1 MNIVNN
7 RQEQV
12 KKNLAAMGSMLFGTV
27 LVLGTLILIN
37 DSDNLMDQAK
47 GIEGSNIKIQKQKPK
62 AKQEIKKAK
71 PKPKPKRSRPAPPTP
86 LLGLNSSLGGLDLG
100 LPDFS
105 MDGLNGLDG
114 DILGNGSG
122 VIMTD
127 DTVDQSPKAVWQAPM
142 VYPPRARAKGI
153 EGYVVFSLLIG
164 ITGEIEQVK
173 IVESYPDGV
182 FDEVAMQGING
193 WRFEPA
199 QYQGQSVKSWAKQR
213 IRFDL
218 S

>member
-1 MNIVNN
+1 M
-7 RQEQV
+7 
-12 KKNLAAMGSMLFGTV
+12 KKAEKMKRNLAALGSMMFGTV

-37 DSDNLMDQAK
+37 DSENLMTKADSID
-47 GIEGSNIKIQKQKPK
+47 GTNIKIQKQKPK
-62 AKQEIKKAK
+62 PKQEIRKPK
-71 PKPKPKRSRPAPPTP
+71 PKPKPKRARQAPPTP

-173 IVESYPDGV
+173 IVESYPSGI
-182 FDEVAMQGING
+182 FDEVAMQGINS
-193 WRFEPA
+193 WKFEPA

>member
-1 MNIVNN
+1 MK
-7 RQEQV
+7 RKERL
-12 KKNLAAMGSMLFGTV
+12 KRNLAAMGSMALGTV
-27 LVLGTLILIN
+27 LVLGTLVLIN
-37 DSDNLMDQAK
+37 DSENLLDQANQAK
-47 GIEGSNIKIQKQKPK
+47 GTSIKIQQPKPK
-62 AKQEIKKAK
+62 AKQEINK
-71 PKPKPKRSRPAPPTP
+71 PKPKPKPQRSRPAPPTP

-114 DILGNGSG
+114 DILGDGSG

-142 VYPPRARAKGI
+142 VYPPRARAKGV

-182 FDEVAMQGING
+182 FDEVALQGINS

-199 QYQGQSVKSWAKQR
+199 QYQGKSVKSWAKQR

>member
-1 MNIVNN
+1 MNTVNS
-7 RQEQV
+7 RQESI
-12 KKNLAAMGSMLFGTV
+12 KKNLAALSSMAFGTV
-27 LVLGTLILIN
+27 LVLGTLVLIN
-37 DSDNLMDQAK
+37 DSENLMTEAN
-47 GIEGSNIKIQKQKPK
+47 GIKSTHIKIEQQKPK
-62 AKQEIKKAK
+62 AKQEVQKAK
-71 PKPKPKRSRPAPPTP
+71 PKPKPQRSRQAPPTP

-105 MDGLNGLDG
+105 MDALNGLDG
-114 DILGNGSG
+114 DILGNGNG

-127 DTVDQSPKAVWQAPM
+127 DTVDQTPKAVWQAPM

-173 IVESYPDGV
+173 IVESYPNGV

-193 WRFEPA
+193 WKFEPA

>member
-1 MNIVNN
+1 MKK
-7 RQEQV
+7 QERI
-12 KKNLAAMGSMLFGTV
+12 KRNLAAMSSMAFGTV
-27 LVLGTLILIN
+27 LVLGTLLLIN
-37 DSDNLMDQAK
+37 DSDKLMSQAK
-47 GIEGSNIKIQKQKPK
+47 GIEGSNIKITKQKPQ
-62 AKQEIKKAK
+62 AKQEIQKAK
-71 PKPKPKRSRPAPPTP
+71 PKPKPQRSRQAPPTP

-114 DILGNGSG
+114 DILGDGNG

-182 FDEVAMQGING
+182 FDDVAMQGING

-199 QYQGQSVKSWAKQR
+199 QYQGKSVKSWAKQR